1 MVRVFSSVR
10 AQRPLVHLITNGVTA
25 EFCANGLLALGARAV
40 MAEAPQEV
48 EEVVAL
54 AQALVLNLGQLTE
67 SKVKA
72 MVKAARR
79 AEQLGLPIILDPVG
93 IGASAF
99 RRQALD
105 EVLQVMRP
113 KVVRGNGAE
122 IATLAGHLCGSGVD
136 AMNFSSE
143 QAASDARQ
151 VSEELGCVVALSG
164 PKDYV
169 VCQEGEQ
176 WIEGGHDRMAR
187 VTGTGCLASA
197 LMGAAVTVTSP
208 FEAAKAVYANL
219 KLAAQEGAGAPGLGS
234 FRTKLID
241 HLSHWS

>member
-1 MVRVFSSVR
+1 MRVFSSVR

-48 EEVVAL
+48 EEVVAQS
-54 AQALVLNLGQLTE
+54 QALVLNLGQLTE

-72 MVKAARR
+72 MVKAARH

-105 EVLQVMRP
+105 EVLQVMKPR
-113 KVVRGNGAE
+113 VVRGNGAE
-122 IATLAGHLCGSGVD
+122 IATLAGHFCGSGVE
-136 AMNFSSE
+136 AMSFSPE

-151 VSEELGCVVALSG
+151 VSEQLGCVVALSG

-169 VCQEGEQ
+169 VCQEGDQ
-176 WIEGGHDRMAR
+176 WIEGGSPLMTR

-219 KLAAQEGAGAPGLGS
+219 KLAARDASQVRGMGS
-234 FRTKLID
+234 FRTALID

>member
-1 MVRVFSSVR
+1 MRVFSSVR

-48 EEVVAL
+48 EEVVAQS
-54 AQALVLNLGQLTE
+54 QALVLNLGQLTE

-72 MVKAARR
+72 MVKAARC
-79 AEQLGLPIILDPVG
+79 AEHLGLTIILDPVG

-113 KVVRGNGAE
+113 RVVRGNGAE
-122 IATLAGHLCGSGVD
+122 IATLAGHVCGSGVE
-136 AMNFSSE
+136 AMSFSPE

-151 VSEELGCVVALSG
+151 VSEQLGCVVALSG

-169 VCQEGEQ
+169 VCQEGDQ
-176 WIEGGHDRMAR
+176 WIEGGSPLMTR

-197 LMGAAVTVTSP
+197 LMGAVVTVTSP

-219 KLAAQEGAGAPGLGS
+219 KLAARDASQVRGMGS
-234 FRTKLID
+234 FRTALID

>member
-1 MVRVFSSVR
+1 MSFFSSVR

-25 EFCANGLLALGARAV
+25 EFCAKGLLALGARAV

-48 EEVVAL
+48 EEVVAQ

-105 EVLQVMRP
+105 EVLQVM
-113 KVVRGNGAE
+113 
-122 IATLAGHLCGSGVD
+122 
-136 AMNFSSE
+136 
-143 QAASDARQ
+143 
-151 VSEELGCVVALSG
+151 
-164 PKDYV
+164 
-169 VCQEGEQ
+169 
-176 WIEGGHDRMAR
+176 
-187 VTGTGCLASA
+187 
-197 LMGAAVTVTSP
+197 
-208 FEAAKAVYANL
+208 
-219 KLAAQEGAGAPGLGS
+219 
-234 FRTKLID
+234 
-241 HLSHWS
+241 